1 MADHRDHGQERHVG
15 GPSSLAVA
23 SLLALAGGFLVL
35 SFTVLAVSIT
45 GLAVAAPLLLLCSPV
60 LVPVA
65 LLVAL
70 EGIGMAAS
78 GALALGAVALLS
90 LLWSAA
96 RKVAATPPDYVEE
109 GKQRVAE
116 LAGEKTSHVDARQVI
131 ADQVARKPY

>member
-1 MADHRDHGQERHVG
+1 MADHGDHGQERHVG

-35 SFTVLAVSIT
+35 SFTALAISIT

-60 LVPVA
+60 LVPAA

-78 GALALGAVALLS
+78 GALALGGIAPARS
-90 LLWSAA
+90 LQT
-96 RKVAATPPDYVEE
+96 K
-109 GKQRVAE
+109 
-116 LAGEKTSHVDARQVI
+116 
-131 ADQVARKPY
+131 

>member
-1 MADHRDHGQERHVG
+1 L
-15 GPSSLAVA
+15 LAVA
-23 SLLALAGGFLVL
+23 SLLTLLGSLLAL
-35 SFTVLAVSIT
+35 SFTALAVSIT

-116 LAGEKTSHVDARQVI
+116 LAGEKTSHVDAGQVI
-131 ADQVARKPY
+131 ADQVARKP

>member
-96 RKVAATPPDYVEE
+96 ATPPDYVEE

-116 LAGEKTSHVDARQVI
+116 LAGEKTSHVDAGQVI
-131 ADQVARKPY
+131 ADQVARKP